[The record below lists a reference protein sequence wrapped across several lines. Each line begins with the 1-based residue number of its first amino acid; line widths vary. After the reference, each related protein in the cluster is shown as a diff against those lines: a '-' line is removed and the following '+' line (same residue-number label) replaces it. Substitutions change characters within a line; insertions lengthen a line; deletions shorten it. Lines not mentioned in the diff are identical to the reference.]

1 MDCLTGHGVLQANV
15 GLQANTISS
24 GQILFAPD
32 KELGCRT
39 LGKVQDYRALGKYR
53 GALDKH
59 RDLNNQ
65 LARALAGNRYG
76 HWSGKCQKCRIPSRA
91 PTLVRENIVAGM

>member
-1 MDCLTGHGVLQANV
+1 MDCLTGHGVLQANAR
-15 GLQANTISS
+15 LR
-24 GQILFAPD
+24 QILLAPD

-59 RDLNNQ
+59 RDPNNQ
-65 LARALAGNRYG
+65 SVRALV
-76 HWSGKCQKCRIPSRA
+76 GKMSEMSNTKSYTNAC
-91 PTLVRENIVAGM
+91 T